1 MRPMRMTMIF
11 SLAVLLIGAAGVD
24 SSANLPAETVSKD
37 GALMVLVPAGPFPMG
52 VPKGDRDGGRD
63 EYPRHEVYLDAYYI
77 DKFEVTNGR
86 YLEFVRAT
94 GHRPPQNVK
103 DPSRNLWQGGLIPE
117 SIADRPVINVD
128 WYDADAYCKWAG
140 KQLPTEAEWEKAA
153 RGTDDRRFPWGNV
166 EPTHK
171 HLNYNQR
178 WQGEKTLMPV
188 GSYAAGKSP
197 FGAYDM
203 AGNVW
208 EWVADWY
215 DPLYYEQSPERNPKG
230 PELGTHK
237 VLRSSGWEV
246 ETPLVRSVT
255 RVKSDPL
262 NRNHST
268 GFRCAAD
275 AARPQ

>member
-1 MRPMRMTMIF
+1 MRPMRMTTIF

-140 KQLPTEAEWEKAA
+140 KHLPTEAEWEKAA

-188 GSYAAGKSP
+188 GSYVAGKSP